1 MKYSPTVRYFYW
13 EDQSPDMEWL
23 GLLLLYIISA
33 FLKKKRQKTVR
44 RKIESEPDWESPP
57 SSESQGP
64 KLDQIL
70 EDLFSGSDDVKLE
83 PNPEF
88 ESEKE
93 SALDEL
99 EHITEEVEEF
109 DEKAIHSQDSDLTQI
124 EEQIIAFDKQI
135 YHSELS
141 AKTDSQEGIKKF
153 RKESLVSGLFKSPNS
168 LRRAIVLKEILD
180 KPLALRD

>member
-1 MKYSPTVRYFYW
+1 
-13 EDQSPDMEWL
+13 MEWL

-70 EDLFSGSDDVKLE
+70 KDLFSGSDDVKLE

-88 ESEKE
+88 ENEAE
-93 SALDEL
+93 SAMDEL
-99 EHITEEVEEF
+99 EHISEEVEEF
-109 DEKAIHSQDSDLTQI
+109 DEQAIHSQDSDLTQI
-124 EEQIIAFDKQI
+124 DAFDEQI

-141 AKTDSQEGIKKF
+141 VKTDSQEGIKKF
-153 RKESLVSGLFKSPNS
+153 MKESLVSGLFKSPNS

>member
-1 MKYSPTVRYFYW
+1 
-13 EDQSPDMEWL
+13 MEWL

-44 RKIESEPDWESPP
+44 RKIESELDWESPP
-57 SSESQGP
+57 SSESKGP

-70 EDLFSGSDDVKLE
+70 EDLFGGSDDVKLE
-83 PNPEF
+83 PNSEF
-88 ESEKE
+88 ENGEE
-93 SALDEL
+93 SDLGEPQ
-99 EHITEEVEEF
+99 HITEEVEEF
-109 DEKAIHSQDSDLTQI
+109 DEQV
-124 EEQIIAFDKQI
+124 

-141 AKTDSQEGIKKF
+141 AKTDSKERIKKF

>member
-1 MKYSPTVRYFYW
+1 
-13 EDQSPDMEWL
+13 MEWL

-57 SSESQGP
+57 SFGSPRP

-70 EDLFSGSDDVKLE
+70 EDLFGGGDDVELE
-83 PNPEF
+83 PNSEF
-88 ESEKE
+88 ENGEE
-93 SALDEL
+93 SDLDEP

-109 DEKAIHSQDSDLTQI
+109 DERV
-124 EEQIIAFDKQI
+124 

-141 AKTDSQEGIKKF
+141 AKTDSKEGIKKF
-153 RKESLVSGLFKSPNS
+153 RKESLVSGLFKPPNS
-168 LRRAIVLKEILD
+168 LRRAIILKEILD
-180 KPLALRD
+180 KPLVLRD

>member
-1 MKYSPTVRYFYW
+1 
-13 EDQSPDMEWL
+13 MEWL

-70 EDLFSGSDDVKLE
+70 KDLFSGSDDVKLE

-88 ESEKE
+88 ENEAE

-109 DEKAIHSQDSDLTQI
+109 DEQAIHSQDSDLTQI
-124 EEQIIAFDKQI
+124 DAFDEQI

-141 AKTDSQEGIKKF
+141 VKTDSQKGIKKF

>member
-1 MKYSPTVRYFYW
+1 
-13 EDQSPDMEWL
+13 MEWL

-88 ESEKE
+88 ENEERSV
-93 SALDEL
+93 LDEL

-109 DEKAIHSQDSDLTQI
+109 DEKAIHSQNSDLTEI
-124 EEQIIAFDKQI
+124 EEQITAFDEQI

-141 AKTDSQEGIKKF
+141 VKTDSQEGIKKF
-153 RKESLVSGLFKSPNS
+153 WKESLVSGLFKSPNS

>member
-1 MKYSPTVRYFYW
+1 
-13 EDQSPDMEWL
+13 MEWL

-57 SSESQGP
+57 SSESKGP

-70 EDLFSGSDDVKLE
+70 EDLFGGSDDVKLE
-83 PNPEF
+83 PNSEF
-88 ESEKE
+88 ENEERSV
-93 SALDEL
+93 LDEL

-109 DEKAIHSQDSDLTQI
+109 DEKAIHSQNSDLTEI
-124 EEQIIAFDKQI
+124 EEQITAFDEQI

-141 AKTDSQEGIKKF
+141 AKTDSKKGIKKF
-153 RKESLVSGLFKSPNS
+153 RKKSLVSELFKSPNS

>member
-1 MKYSPTVRYFYW
+1 
-13 EDQSPDMEWL
+13 MEWL
-23 GLLLLYIISA
+23 GLLLVYIISA
-33 FLKKKRQKTVR
+33 FLKKKQQKTVR

-57 SSESQGP
+57 SSGSQGP

-70 EDLFSGSDDVKLE
+70 EDLFGGGDDVELE
-83 PNPEF
+83 PNSEF
-88 ESEKE
+88 ENGEE
-93 SALDEL
+93 SDLDEP

-109 DEKAIHSQDSDLTQI
+109 DERV
-124 EEQIIAFDKQI
+124 

-141 AKTDSQEGIKKF
+141 AKTDSKEGIKKF
-153 RKESLVSGLFKSPNS
+153 RKESLVSGLYKSPNS

>member
-1 MKYSPTVRYFYW
+1 
-13 EDQSPDMEWL
+13 MEWL

-70 EDLFSGSDDVKLE
+70 KDLFSGSDDVKLE

-88 ESEKE
+88 ENEAE

-109 DEKAIHSQDSDLTQI
+109 DEQAIHSQDSDLTQI
-124 EEQIIAFDKQI
+124 DAFDEQI

-141 AKTDSQEGIKKF
+141 VKTDSQEGIKKF
-153 RKESLVSGLFKSPNS
+153 MKESLVSGLFKSPNS

>member
-1 MKYSPTVRYFYW
+1 
-13 EDQSPDMEWL
+13 MEWL

-44 RKIESEPDWESPP
+44 RKIESEPDWDSPP

-70 EDLFSGSDDVKLE
+70 KDLFSGSDDVKLE

-88 ESEKE
+88 ENEAE

-109 DEKAIHSQDSDLTQI
+109 DEQAIHFQDSDLTQI
-124 EEQIIAFDKQI
+124 DAFDEQI

-141 AKTDSQEGIKKF
+141 VKTDSQEGIKKF
-153 RKESLVSGLFKSPNS
+153 MKESLVSGLFKSPNS